1 MDLTTIAKMLVS
13 FTRIDSANIMLAQTP
28 VFMGV
33 PNVGVTDTFDGYSC
47 VVPDAGSIAELLN
60 TYFRNYTGPV
70 SASELN
76 LVTNDWP
83 HGTASTSANVQFV
96 GQLDK
101 VRVLKVDSLTVL
113 TDYFVIA
120 SGTSTTQVGSLADEV
135 EYELS
140 QSGIE
145 PHTTEGFD
153 SKNWVLLDYSS
164 VIVHVFV
171 PNTRTYYDLEHL
183 WADGEPIDISEYL
196 TPDNSL

>member
-1 MDLTTIAKMLVS
+1 MIRRPPISPLS
-13 FTRIDSANIMLAQTP
+13 SSSA
-28 VFMGV
+28 
-33 PNVGVTDTFDGYSC
+33 
-47 VVPDAGSIAELLN
+47 
-60 TYFRNYTGPV
+60 
-70 SASELN
+70 ASD
-76 LVTNDWP
+76 VYKR
-83 HGTASTSANVQFV
+83 Q
-96 GQLDK
+96 
-101 VRVLKVDSLTVL
+101 VL

>member
-1 MDLTTIAKMLVS
+1 MDKNIDSKTLAIEIAK
-13 FTRIDSANIMLAQTP
+13 I
-28 VFMGV
+28 
-33 PNVGVTDTFDGYSC
+33 
-47 VVPDAGSIAELLN
+47 
-60 TYFRNYTGPV
+60 
-70 SASELN
+70 
-76 LVTNDWP
+76 
-83 HGTASTSANVQFV
+83 
-96 GQLDK
+96 LDK
-101 VRVLKVDSLTVL
+101 KKAQDVRVLKVDSLTVL

-120 SGTSTTQVGSLADEV
+120 SGTSTTQVGSLADE
-135 EYELS
+135 YELS
-140 QSGIE
+140 QRGIE